1 MVVST
6 SRRRARRTGLV
17 AVLAA
22 SMVASAAVIALSGA
36 GPAAAEPPQ
45 NAVDNHHESNA
56 SPNDNSVLDDYRPP
70 APPPPVVVKPTLVK
84 ITPQAATVFDP
95 SKYEG
100 ILPCGASATESG
112 DGTEPDVSVERLSDA
127 TSGACEPAP
136 YALTNTANGLEFI
149 KADGQPFAQFFLTV
163 VWPSDNGNLDEKQT
177 GVDFGLVS
185 GGYEFVM
192 PWCPVGLRAGKD
204 EAAPVIGLPEGT
216 TDPTPEELLALGIYD
231 MDGLPRAARVT
242 DEGVVLVHSTDEDNG
257 VVQYACVGSRDV
269 HVVPATG
276 TEGAYYA
283 FTEEI
288 FLLGDVKMRT
298 L

>member
-1 MVVST
+1 MIVGT
-6 SRRRARRTGLV
+6 TRRRAHRTGLV
-17 AVLAA
+17 AALAA
-22 SMVASAAVIALSGA
+22 CMVASTAVIALSGA
-36 GPAAAEPPQ
+36 GPAAADPPQ
-45 NAVDNHHESNA
+45 HAYDNHDGSNA
-56 SPNDNSVLDDYRPP
+56 SPNDNCVLDCQDP
-70 APPPPVVVKPTLVK
+70 APPTPPKPSIVK

-100 ILPCGASATESG
+100 ILPCGASATEGG
-112 DGTEPDVSVERLSDA
+112 DGTQPDVSIERLSDA

-163 VWPSDNGNLDEKQT
+163 VWPSDNGDLDAKQT

-192 PWCPVGLRAGKD
+192 PWCPVSLRADKD
-204 EAAPVIGLPEGT
+204 EAAAVVGLPESVT
-216 TDPTPEELLALGIYD
+216 APTPEELLALGIYD

-242 DEGVVLVHSTDEDNG
+242 DDGVIVVHSTDEDNG

-269 HVVPATG
+269 HVVPATE
-276 TEGAYYA
+276 TEGAHYA

-288 FLLGDVKMRT
+288 YLLGDVKMRT